1 MITDPDDP
9 TTPHSCRPGNA
20 LLVGKMLAKRYMLE
34 VGTQIREN
42 RKRPRQAFDDAVCSV
57 DERFEDHSSEIRDAI
72 NLDAILPELQTTKD
86 GHRFLQF
93 EDKTEARRMLV
104 FFAEKDMDALC
115 DAQYV
120 LGDGNYKYNPM
131 EFHNPGQLYT
141 LHAVVKGEAQP
152 VVYALMQ
159 SCDTPE
165 FGNVGTLSTTAT
177 WIFDFELAAIQATKQ
192 VFGTAAGTP
201 RFENDG
207 PRTTNMVEGWHN
219 GLHSRLTS
227 HHPDLAEFIQFL
239 QVIQHS
245 SQNRIQALLLDHL
258 AVASAPGVE
267 VSNRNKRLQEEMALF
282 SGYLSS
288 AVPTFQ
294 DVLNYLDRIT
304 ILGVLP

>member
-1 MITDPDDP
+1 MLYLSQVRGCAFHFAKALNTKRDELGLRSSCKQNGDVARWIERVRHLPFVPDDFREAFSRDLLAAR
-9 TTPHSCRPGNA
+9 PHASPLDSAR
-20 LLVGKMLAKRYMLE
+20 LEQFAKY
-34 VGTQIREN
+34 
-42 RKRPRQAFDDAVCSV
+42 FDS
-57 DERFEDHSSEIRDAI
+57 FWLS
-72 NLDAILPELQTTKD
+72 N
-86 GHRFLQF
+86 
-93 EDKTEARRMLV
+93 
-104 FFAEKDMDALC
+104 
-115 DAQYV
+115 
-120 LGDGNYKYNPM
+120 
-131 EFHNPGQLYT
+131 
-141 LHAVVKGEAQP
+141 AVVKDIWGQ
-152 VVYALMQ
+152 
-159 SCDTPE
+159 
-165 FGNVGTLSTTAT
+165 
-177 WIFDFELAAIQATKQ
+177 
-192 VFGTAAGTP
+192 
-201 RFENDG
+201 FENDG

-267 VSNRNKRLQEEMALF
+267 VSNRNKRLQEETALF